1 MKPTTALAAGAGA
14 GAAVLAIRQLERW
27 CDRDE
32 CWLALADRIRRSL
45 PPPPQS
51 SFRVVAVVALGS
63 RLRGE
68 YVVGTNIEAGNLHNS
83 VCAERVAFGALQL
96 YCQRR
101 PGAVRCIYIVTDA
114 PQPISPGALCREFMY
129 SSPFCTP
136 ATRVLSA
143 TPDLGQRLDV
153 TLAELLPRAS
163 PYCRLGAADQRKW
176 AKATSLQT
184 PPTGSAAATAYA
196 AAKRASH
203 GDDRDDLHPTRYGV
217 ACAFDDGTVE
227 TAVQRKALEYGCSL
241 DPVGQLAP
249 ELAKKRRDG
258 VRPIVVALVDD
269 LGVAHAP
276 FASGR
281 AFLAEHGYGA
291 VDVLCHDSEGALHVV
306 EALELMPFVPDFT
319 DHFRETIP
327 KSPTR
332 SMDRKSFRPVSP
344 NNGHAP

>member
-1 MKPTTALAAGAGA
+1 MKPTTVLAAGAGA

-96 YCQRR
+96 YGVRR

-143 TPDLGQRLDV
+143 TPDLGQRLDM

-184 PPTGSAAATAYA
+184 PPAGSAAATAYA
-196 AAKRASH
+196 AARRASA

-217 ACAFDDGTVE
+217 ACAFDDGTVA

-241 DPVGQLAP
+241 DPIGQLAP
-249 ELAKKRRDG
+249 ELARKRRDG
-258 VRPIVVALVDD
+258 VRP
-269 LGVAHAP
+269 
-276 FASGR
+276 
-281 AFLAEHGYGA
+281 
-291 VDVLCHDSEGALHVV
+291 CV
-306 EALELMPFVPDFT
+306 EIN
-319 DHFRETIP
+319 R
-327 KSPTR
+327 
-332 SMDRKSFRPVSP
+332 
-344 NNGHAP
+344 

>member
-1 MKPTTALAAGAGA
+1 MPDLMKPTTVLAAGAGA

-32 CWLALADRIRRSL
+32 CWLALADRIRRQL

-96 YCQRR
+96 YGVRR

-196 AAKRASH
+196 AARRASS
-203 GDDRDDLHPTRYGV
+203 DDNRDDLHPTRYGV
-217 ACAFDDGTVE
+217 ACAFD
-227 TAVQRKALEYGCSL
+227 AVWKSTSELGSQR
-241 DPVGQLAP
+241 GQRRMWAP
-249 ELAKKRRDG
+249 E
-258 VRPIVVALVDD
+258 I
-269 LGVAHAP
+269 
-276 FASGR
+276 
-281 AFLAEHGYGA
+281 
-291 VDVLCHDSEGALHVV
+291 
-306 EALELMPFVPDFT
+306 
-319 DHFRETIP
+319 
-327 KSPTR
+327 
-332 SMDRKSFRPVSP
+332 
-344 NNGHAP
+344 

>member
-1 MKPTTALAAGAGA
+1 MKPTTVLAAGAGA

-32 CWLALADRIRRSL
+32 CWLALADRIRRQL

-96 YCQRR
+96 YCPAAR
-101 PGAVRCIYIVTDA
+101 AVRCIYIVTDA

-176 AKATSLQT
+176 AKATSLQS
-184 PPTGSAAATAYA
+184 PPSGVRRGDGLRGS
-196 AAKRASH
+196 K
-203 GDDRDDLHPTRYGV
+203 TRVFGRRPRRPSP
-217 ACAFDDGTVE
+217 D
-227 TAVQRKALEYGCSL
+227 AVWRR
-241 DPVGQLAP
+241 VRVR
-249 ELAKKRRDG
+249 RRDRWK
-258 VRPIVVALVDD
+258 RPSSARLWST
-269 LGVAHAP
+269 AA
-276 FASGR
+276 R
-281 AFLAEHGYGA
+281 W
-291 VDVLCHDSEGALHVV
+291 
-306 EALELMPFVPDFT
+306 
-319 DHFRETIP
+319 
-327 KSPTR
+327 TR
-332 SMDRKSFRPVSP
+332 SASSPGAREETPRRRAAHRRRGESILRIIAETFVNLHALPQLPVASM
-344 NNGHAP
+344 A

>member
-1 MKPTTALAAGAGA
+1 MKPTTVLAAGAGA
-14 GAAVLAIRQLERW
+14 GAAVLAIRRLERW

-32 CWLALADRIRRSL
+32 CWLALADRILRQL

-68 YVVGTNIEAGNLHNS
+68 YVVGTNIESGNLHNS

-96 YCQRR
+96 YGVRR

-129 SSPFCTP
+129 SSPFCAP

-163 PYCRLGAADQRKW
+163 PDCRLGAADQRNW
-176 AKATSLQT
+176 AKATIYIAAGGAPRRRPARQQNARHRET
-184 PPTGSAAATAYA
+184 TAACTRRGVGSRARSTTARWRRQSSA
-196 AAKRASH
+196 R
-203 GDDRDDLHPTRYGV
+203 PGV
-217 ACAFDDGTVE
+217 RLLAGSGRPAC
-227 TAVQRKALEYGCSL
+227 
-241 DPVGQLAP
+241 P

-258 VRPIVVALVDD
+258 ARPIVVALVGD
-269 LGVAHAP
+269 LGVAHTP

-281 AFLAEHGYGA
+281 AFLAEHGAA
-291 VDVLCHDSEGALHVV
+291 VDVLCHDSEGVTSSRRSSSCPSYPTSRTTSAR
-306 EALELMPFVPDFT
+306 PFPRARRGPWT
-319 DHFRETIP
+319 A
-327 KSPTR
+327 SR
-332 SMDRKSFRPVSP
+332 SAR
-344 NNGHAP
+344 

>member
-1 MKPTTALAAGAGA
+1 MFVTANYWCPHNSETPLVPTQPIDTVPSQRHRITSLMKPTTVLAAGAGA

-32 CWLALADRIRRSL
+32 CWLALADRIRRQL

-96 YCQRR
+96 YGVRR

-129 SSPFCTP
+129 SSPFCEPSKTQRTHEP
-136 ATRVLSA
+136 PRRRRDDPSHHPGTRVLSA

-184 PPTGSAAATAYA
+184 PPSGSAAATAYA
-196 AAKRASH
+196 AAQRASRD
-203 GDDRDDLHPTRYGV
+203 DDRDDLHPTRYGV
-217 ACAFDDGTVE
+217 ACAFD
-227 TAVQRKALEYGCSL
+227 AVWKSTSELGSQW
-241 DPVGQLAP
+241 GQ
-249 ELAKKRRDG
+249 
-258 VRPIVVALVDD
+258 
-269 LGVAHAP
+269 H
-276 FASGR
+276 R
-281 AFLAEHGYGA
+281 AEWGA
-291 VDVLCHDSEGALHVV
+291 RNLIS
-306 EALELMPFVPDFT
+306 T
-319 DHFRETIP
+319 
-327 KSPTR
+327 
-332 SMDRKSFRPVSP
+332 
-344 NNGHAP
+344 

>member
-1 MKPTTALAAGAGA
+1 MKPTTVLAAGAGA

-32 CWLALADRIRRSL
+32 CWLALADRIRRQL

-96 YCQRR
+96 YGVRR

-163 PYCRLGAADQRKW
+163 PYCRLGAAQQR
-176 AKATSLQT
+176 
-184 PPTGSAAATAYA
+184 
-196 AAKRASH
+196 
-203 GDDRDDLHPTRYGV
+203 
-217 ACAFDDGTVE
+217 
-227 TAVQRKALEYGCSL
+227 
-241 DPVGQLAP
+241 
-249 ELAKKRRDG
+249 
-258 VRPIVVALVDD
+258 
-269 LGVAHAP
+269 
-276 FASGR
+276 
-281 AFLAEHGYGA
+281 
-291 VDVLCHDSEGALHVV
+291 
-306 EALELMPFVPDFT
+306 
-319 DHFRETIP
+319 
-327 KSPTR
+327 
-332 SMDRKSFRPVSP
+332 
-344 NNGHAP
+344 